1 MPKIQ
6 TRCPN
11 CQQPLVADVQQVLDV
26 GVDPSIKDKLLSGS
40 LNIAQCPS
48 CGFQGQLPLPIVY
61 HDPEKEM
68 LLTFYPPSMNKT
80 MEEKESEIG
89 PLLKQVT
96 ENLPQEARKGYLF
109 QPKAMMTMQSM
120 VKAVLEAEGI
130 TQEMIEQ
137 QQEKMD
143 LLEKL
148 LQAEG
153 EAQVE
158 IIKEH
163 KDKIDREFFAIFSQ
177 IVQRMLS
184 SQNQEVL
191 QKVQEL
197 QDNLL
202 EETEVGQEIA
212 RESAEIEAARKTL
225 EDLGSSLTREKL
237 VDLVVEAPGE
247 GRVRALVSLARPAMD
262 YQFMQ
267 LLTER
272 LEEAEGEEREQMVK
286 RRNLILQLTKE
297 IDEYLEKK
305 MGESRATLEKILES
319 ESVEEGVIQQ
329 ASRIDETFLQVLT
342 AEMEQAEQEGN
353 QPRLEKLQSIL
364 QIIQQIST
372 PREYQ
377 LIDDLLEAA
386 DDEGRVE
393 EILDENEGQINQE
406 LIGYLTNLISSL
418 EQNIQN
424 LTGEEKNQQEDILDR
439 VTKVHRLV
447 LKRSMKKSFQG

>member
-353 QPRLEKLQSIL
+353 QPRLEKLQGIL